1 VHQTQ
6 VICVVATAAS
16 MAGVLLVLVDP
27 VMALIAG
34 KRDARLVGIVV
45 VLVVLMLVT

>member
-1 VHQTQ
+1 VEEMHGF
-6 VICVVATAAS
+6 VAVTAAS
-16 MAGVLLVLVDP
+16 MVIVLLVLVDP

-45 VLVVLMLVT
+45 VLVVLTLVT